1 MHPIRAPSL
10 AICSYF
16 RFISSISFL
25 PSHCLGPVCPLR
37 ALACRSHAG
46 AKAAAAAVAANGY
59 RVPEVPVAAH
69 RQLAAESNTPAGRL
83 PPIARCVEAG
93 THEAKTNAPVEPEF
107 LLPVP
112 MKSLCVGVGGGATRG
127 SLTLCSPLVVS

>member
-1 MHPIRAPSL
+1 MFLFPL
-10 AICSYF
+10 YF
-16 RFISSISFL
+16 L
-25 PSHCLGPVCPLR
+25 DLLL
-37 ALACRSHAG
+37 ALALLGVGVPSALCSSHAG

-69 RQLAAESNTPAGRL
+69 RQLAAESNAPAGRL

-112 MKSLCVGVGGGATRG
+112 MKSLCVCGGAVRVSG
-127 SLTLCSPLVVS
+127 CSAIYVLMSVER